1 MLIRSH
7 GIYIALKAIKK
18 ETDPRIASITIRLVD
33 RGRALNWRIVP
44 VVFVVV
50 IDYLCRWY
58 FLASVVGVFKS
69 TTLVMSTT
77 GSELRGSLD

>member
-7 GIYIALKAIKK
+7 DIYNALKAIKK
-18 ETDPRIASITIRLVD
+18 KVNLELLPTITIGFVD
-33 RGRALNWRIVP
+33 RDWCVV

-50 IDYLCRWY
+50 VDYLCRWY
-58 FLASVVGVFKS
+58 FLASVLGVVKS